1 MTGRKKK
8 SGEKKERKEKKK
20 GAKIDN
26 AKLNLGHEKYP

>member
-1 MTGRKKK
+1 VGRKRK
-8 SGEKKERKEKKK
+8 EKKKKK